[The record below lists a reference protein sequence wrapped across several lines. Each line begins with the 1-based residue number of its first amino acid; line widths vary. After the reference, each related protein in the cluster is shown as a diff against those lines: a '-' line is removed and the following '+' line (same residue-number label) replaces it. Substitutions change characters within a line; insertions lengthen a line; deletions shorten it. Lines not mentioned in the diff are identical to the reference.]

1 MEQDGH
7 ALDKLDLVLARDP
20 RYRAEAYAFVVEAL
34 RFTLE
39 RASRTGHVS
48 AAELMAGIR
57 DFGIREFGPL
67 TKTVFNHWGIH
78 HASQFGDLVYNMIA
92 VQLLGKRP
100 EDQREDFDRA
110 SFDLDSLPTDGS
122 P

>member
-1 MEQDGH
+1 MEHDGD
-7 ALDKLDLVLARDP
+7 AIEKLDLVLARDP

-34 RFTLE
+34 HYTLE
-39 RASRTGHVS
+39 HRGRTGHVT

-57 DFGIREFGPL
+57 ELGVKEFGPL

-78 HASQFGDLVYNMIA
+78 EASQFGDLVFNMIA

-110 SFDLDSLPTDGS
+110 SFDLDSLPTDRS